1 MKHRDYWE
9 FVRTSRP
16 HGDNPRAIFIKEV
29 RRISGAEAVTPS
41 TVARLNKEASDCRA
55 HEAMLVE
62 FLRVQA
68 ANASMSSSVAATEA
82 LDWIRDNRRNAST
95 NVIKAA
101 ATTIADAA
109 KDL

>member
-1 MKHRDYWE
+1 M
-9 FVRTSRP
+9 T
-16 HGDNPRAIFIKEV
+16 A
-29 RRISGAEAVTPS
+29 S

-62 FLRVQA
+62 FLGVQTA
-68 ANASMSSSVAATEA
+68 EAKMSSPVAATEV
-82 LDWIRDNRRNAST
+82 LDWIRDNRRKASA
-95 NVIKAA
+95 NVIEAA